1 MAAVNDRLKVEVT
14 EVQSELAEVKAEA
27 TRSAAKAKAQRQN
40 AHIADRERLQE
51 DLKEM
56 VSDRC
61 SSHRYAIAALSCPVL
76 SCPVL
81 SCPVKIEAM
90 NCSPA

>member
-14 EVQSELAEVKAEA
+14 EVQSELEAKLAQVLAEA
-27 TRSAAKAKAQRQN
+27 AKSAAKAKAQRQN
-40 AHIADRERLQE
+40 AHIADRERRQE

-61 SSHRYAIAALSCPVL
+61 STSHRCAIAALSSWKMRQQTAAKL
-76 SCPVL
+76 DF
-81 SCPVKIEAM
+81 I
-90 NCSPA
+90 

>member
-14 EVQSELAEVKAEA
+14 EVQSELEAKLAEVLAEA
-27 TRSAAKAKAQRQN
+27 AKSAAKAKAQRQN
-40 AHIADRERLQE
+40 AHIADRERRQE

-61 SSHRYAIAALSCPVL
+61 STSHPCAVAALSC
-76 SCPVL
+76 
-81 SCPVKIEAM
+81 
-90 NCSPA
+90 

>member
-27 TRSAAKAKAQRQN
+27 TKSAAKAKAQRQN

-61 SSHRYAIAALSCPVL
+61 STSHRCAVAALSCLEMRQHTATKLDFV
-76 SCPVL
+76 
-81 SCPVKIEAM
+81 
-90 NCSPA
+90 

>member
-14 EVQSELAEVKAEA
+14 EVQSELEAKLAEVLAEA
-27 TRSAAKAKAQRQN
+27 AKSAAKAKAQRQN
-40 AHIADRERLQE
+40 AHIADRERRQE

-61 SSHRYAIAALSCPVL
+61 STSRTCAVAALSC
-76 SCPVL
+76 
-81 SCPVKIEAM
+81 
-90 NCSPA
+90 